1 MASLSRNRTL
11 AKLAFAVAQ
20 SDGKVSPVEIKALE
34 RFLEVHPEHFSLD
47 DRAEILAH
55 AEDLQMRRDAFRRR
69 VSSVDPIWLRSLS
82 QTLLVDDA
90 AVVIDLMLTVAEA
103 DRRVSPEEFELI
115 ATIREAL
122 SGAYAPAA

>member
-1 MASLSRNRTL
+1 MATLSRNRTL

-20 SDGKVSPVEIKALE
+20 SDGKVTPIEIKALE
-34 RFLEVHPEHFSLD
+34 RFLDSNPAHFSHD
-47 DRAEILAH
+47 DRADVLAH

-69 VSSVDPIWLRSLS
+69 ASSIDPIWLRTLA

-90 AVVIDLMLTVAEA
+90 AMIIDLMLTVAEA
-103 DRRVSPEEFELI
+103 DRRVSPEEHELI
-115 ATIREAL
+115 ATVREVL

>member
-1 MASLSRNRTL
+1 MASLSRNRTV

-20 SDGKVSPVEIKALE
+20 SDGKVTPIEIMALE

-47 DRAEILAH
+47 DRAEILVH

-69 VSSVDPIWLRSLS
+69 TSAIDPIWLRSLS

-90 AVVIDLMLTVAEA
+90 AIIINLMLTVAEA

-115 ATIREAL
+115 ASIHEAF
-122 SGAYAPAA
+122 SGAHASAA